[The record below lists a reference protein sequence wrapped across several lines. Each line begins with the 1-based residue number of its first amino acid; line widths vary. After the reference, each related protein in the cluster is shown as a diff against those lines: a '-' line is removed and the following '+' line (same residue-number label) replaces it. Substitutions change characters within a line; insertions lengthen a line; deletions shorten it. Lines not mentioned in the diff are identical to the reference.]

1 MRLNYAVLLL
11 PWMVMRGWSCSSGPA
26 GEEKVAERVKVW
38 VNDSRP
44 VAQVDADAFICATL
58 DWWPPEKCDYGTCSW
73 GHTSLLNL
81 NLSNPLLQNAI
92 KAFSPLRIRLGGTL
106 QDKVVYHVGKKAE
119 PCPPFYRDPSALFGF
134 SGGCLPMWRW
144 NELNAFFGSVRCQ
157 VAFGLNALF
166 GRTRTRS
173 AWDPTNALDFIQYT
187 HDKGY
192 NISAWEFG
200 NELSGSGVGTSVPAE
215 QYAEDVKQLCKVVT
229 LVYAD
234 LPSLP
239 LVVAPD
245 GFFDK
250 KWTMQFLQALGD
262 EHCVKVISHHIY
274 NLGPGVDKNLTAK
287 ILDPSYLD
295 GEATTFRELRSILQ
309 KYGPGVDAWVGEAGG
324 AYNSGH
330 HLVTDAFI
338 MSFWY
343 LDQLGMSAT
352 YGTKSYCRQS
362 LVGGNYG
369 LLNSTTF
376 APNPDFYSALLWHRL
391 MGANVLEVKVSDSAF
406 VRAYAHC
413 AKGNAG
419 ATLLL
424 LNLHNQ
430 TTYSVDLSI
439 LSSPLIQVRLEY
451 HLTAKNDDIKS
462 QTMLLNGLP
471 LEVSDE
477 GGIPP
482 LFPQLVTND
491 KPLLI
496 KPLSIAF
503 VSLPIQLQTCL

>member
-1 MRLNYAVLLL
+1 ML
-11 PWMVMRGWSCSSGPA
+11 MSGGGWWSGGG
-26 GEEKVAERVKVW
+26 GEEEEERVRVW
-38 VNDSRP
+38 VNDTAAL
-44 VAQVDADAFICATL
+44 AQVDADAFICATL

-73 GHTSLLNL
+73 AHASLLNL
-81 NLSNPLLQNAI
+81 NLSSPLLQNAI

-119 PCPPFYRDPSALFGF
+119 PCHPFYRDPSALFGF
-134 SGGCLPMWRW
+134 SAGCLPMWRW
-144 NELNAFFGSVRCQ
+144 NELNAFFHSVRCQ
-157 VAFGLNALF
+157 AVFGLNALF
-166 GRTRTRS
+166 GRTKTRT

-200 NELSGSGVGTSVPAE
+200 NELSGSGVGTRIPAD
-215 QYAEDVKQLCKVVT
+215 QYAEDVKQLCKIVRE
-229 LVYAD
+229 VYAD
-234 LPSLP
+234 QPSFP

-250 KWTMQFLQALGD
+250 TWTAQFLLALGD
-262 EHCVKVISHHIY
+262 EHCVKVVSHHIY

-295 GEATTFRELRSILQ
+295 HEAATFGSLRSTLQ
-309 KYGPGVDAWVGEAGG
+309 QYGPWANSWVGEAGG

-369 LLNSTTF
+369 LLNTTTY
-376 APNPDFYSALLWHRL
+376 APNPDYYSALLWHRL
-391 MGANVLEVKVSDSAF
+391 MGANVLEVKVSGSAF

-413 AKGNAG
+413 AKGSAG

-430 TTYSVDLSI
+430 TTYSIDLSI
-439 LSSPLIQVRLEY
+439 PSSPVIEARLEY
-451 HLTAKNDDIKS
+451 HLTAENNNLES
-462 QTMLLNGLP
+462 QTMLLNGVP
-471 LEVSDE
+471 LEVSGE

-482 LFPQLVTND
+482 LSPQLVMGD
-491 KPLLI
+491 VPLLI

-503 VSLPIQLQTCL
+503 VSLPIELQTCS